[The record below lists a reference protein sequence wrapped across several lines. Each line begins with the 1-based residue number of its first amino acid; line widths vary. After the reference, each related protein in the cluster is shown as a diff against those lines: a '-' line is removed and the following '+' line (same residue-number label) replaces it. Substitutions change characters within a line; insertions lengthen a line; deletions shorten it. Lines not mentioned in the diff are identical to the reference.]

1 MEQKRLLGKS
11 FRLGI
16 TGFGLVAMMFTV
28 SSCEK
33 DNLEEAAP
41 LSSASAAEAQNAQSN
56 GAVIAG
62 KYIVVFKEDA
72 DFGLRSDDTY
82 ERKQAKMKAA
92 SQALLKGKGI
102 ATASLRHVYG
112 NAIKGMA
119 VGLSNAEVK
128 RLSQDSRVAYIE
140 RDRVVR
146 LAPPPGKGPN
156 KDKDNGGDPGQ
167 STEVKPWGITRV
179 NGGLNYTGT
188 RKAWVIDTGID
199 LDHPDLNVD
208 ASKGFTAFTSG
219 RDANLE
225 DYNGHGSHVAGTIA
239 AIKNTFGVIGV
250 AAGATVIP
258 VKVLD
263 GRGSGSYSGVIAG
276 VDHVKAYGKS
286 GDVANMSLGGPV
298 SQALDDA
305 VTAAAAKGIKFSLA
319 AGNDGA
325 DANNSS
331 PARVNGSNIYT
342 ISAVNSSDTFAS
354 WSNYG
359 NPPVDY
365 AAPGVSINSTWKD
378 GGYNTISGT
387 SMAAPHVAGI
397 LLLGD
402 IRTDSRK
409 AVKDPDGN
417 ADSIAI
423 H

>member
-1 MEQKRLLGKS
+1 MEQKRFLGKS
-11 FRLGI
+11 FKLGI
-16 TGFGLVAMMFTV
+16 TGLGLVAMMFTV
-28 SSCEK
+28 ASCEK

-41 LSSASAAEAQNAQSN
+41 LSSTSISEAHSAQEN

-82 ERKQAKMKAA
+82 ERRQAKMKAA
-92 SQALLKGKGI
+92 SQALLRGKGI
-102 ATASLRHVYG
+102 AAANLGHVYG

-119 VGLSNAEVK
+119 VGLSNAEVN
-128 RLSQDSRVAYIE
+128 RLRQDPRVAYIE
-140 RDRVVR
+140 QDRVVK

-156 KDKDNGGDPGQ
+156 KDKDNGSDPGQ
-167 STEVKPWGITRV
+167 STEEKPWGITRV
-179 NGGLNYTGT
+179 NGGVSYTGSNV
-188 RKAWVIDTGID
+188 AWIIDTGID

-208 ASKGFTAFTSG
+208 ASQGFTAFTSG

-225 DYNGHGSHVAGTIA
+225 DNNGHGSHVAGTVA

-250 AAGATVIP
+250 AAGAKVIP

-286 GDVANMSLGGPV
+286 GDVANMSLGGPA
-298 SQALDDA
+298 SKALDDA
-305 VTAAAAKGIKFSLA
+305 VVAASAKVKFSLA
-319 AGNDGA
+319 AGNDGTHA
-325 DANNSS
+325 GNSS
-331 PARVNGSNIYT
+331 PARANGGNIYT
-342 ISAVNSSDTFAS
+342 ISAVNSSDIFAS

-365 AAPGVSINSTWKD
+365 AAPGVSIKSTWKD

-397 LLLGD
+397 LLLGP
-402 IRTDSRK
+402 ISNNGG
-409 AVKDPDGN
+409 AAINDPDSN
-417 ADSIAI
+417 ADKIAVR
-423 H
+423 